1 MRGWDLAD
9 VVVTRHAREV
19 RERRCIPWEAVA
31 ATLRQPWVVE
41 PHQGR
46 HRIVRGRLALV
57 VADINS
63 EAPVLVSMLLRGVE
77 QRWSD
82 EHARTVFTD

>member
-1 MRGWDLAD
+1 M
-9 VVVTRHAREV
+9 
-19 RERRCIPWEAVA
+19 
-31 ATLRQPWVVE
+31 
-41 PHQGR
+41 
-46 HRIVRGRLALV
+46 RGRLALV

-77 QRWSD
+77 QRWTD